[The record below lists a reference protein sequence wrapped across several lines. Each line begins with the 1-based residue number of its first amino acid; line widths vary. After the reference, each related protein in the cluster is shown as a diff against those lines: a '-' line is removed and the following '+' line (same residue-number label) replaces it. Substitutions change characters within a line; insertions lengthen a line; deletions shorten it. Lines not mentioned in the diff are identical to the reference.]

1 MADDNIMI
9 VMILMKLI
17 IMMIKNIT
25 TKFLVIP

>member
-17 IMMIKNIT
+17 IMMIKIIT